1 MPPPFPDTI
10 IGNGRDRV
18 TDGSCERHDL
28 RAASSGS
35 ADLLPRVQPLQLGHK
50 DTKTRLSAGIP
61 LSLLFTTVIRNGNK
75 GRLHIYFI
83 GMAMSLFRV
92 TKSTGDLLALV
103 KATDPPSALEAYA
116 RMRGH
121 LSFARLASAC
131 GLAFAEAQKAFL
143 TQEVGSTQAQPS

>member
-1 MPPPFPDTI
+1 M
-10 IGNGRDRV
+10 DRV
-18 TDGSCERHDL
+18 NATISEPHRL
-28 RAASSGS
+28 EVLIYAASPTVAARPQGHENTSFRRHS
-35 ADLLPRVQPLQLGHK
+35 AVFALHDRYQEWQQ
-50 DTKTRLSAGIP
+50 RSASH
-61 LSLLFTTVIRNGNK
+61 L
-75 GRLHIYFI
+75 FI

-131 GLAFAEAQKAFL
+131 GLAFAHAQKAFV
-143 TQEVGSTQAQPS
+143 TQEVGQRPALLMGSPE